1 MGVAFAD
8 AGYWI
13 ALFNPRD
20 RLHDAALAIAANP
33 DFDHIVTTQMV
44 LAEALNL
51 VGSIGPDH
59 RQRAANLATALAESA
74 DVDIVPQTPSQ
85 FEAARELFQARTD
98 QSWSLTDCASFLVMQ
113 ERGITVA
120 LAHDRDFEQAGFTA
134 VMRDAD
140 PTAS

>member
-13 ALFNPRD
+13 ALLNPRD
-20 RLHDAALAIAANP
+20 RLHDAALAIAASP
-33 DFDHIVTTQMV
+33 DFDHIVTTHMV
-44 LAEALNL
+44 LTETLNL

-59 RQRAANLATALAESA
+59 RQRAADLATALAEST

-85 FEAARELFQARTD
+85 FDAALELYRARAD

-120 LAHDRDFEQAGFTA
+120 LTHDRDFEQAGFTA
-134 VMRDAD
+134 LMRDAD
-140 PTAS
+140 PTAN

>member
-13 ALFNPRD
+13 APLNSRD
-20 RLHDAALAIAANP
+20 RLHDAALAIAASP

-44 LAEALNL
+44 LAETLNL

-59 RQRAANLATALAESA
+59 RQRAANLATALAESP

-85 FEAARELFQARTD
+85 FDAALDLYRARTD
-98 QSWSLTDCASFLVMQ
+98 QSWSLTDCASFQVMR

-134 VMRDAD
+134 VLRDAD